1 MLLALVSLALALDPL
16 HAKLQKVLDTHVV
29 AGRVD
34 YAALKAAPATLDAYL
49 AEVAAAPVASLSAA
63 DKKALYINAYNAY
76 TLDLVADNFPLK
88 SIMDLDGGKVWDT
101 RKFNVGGALLT
112 LNDIEGKNLRN
123 LGDPRIHA
131 AVNCASLGCP
141 PIAPKVFTGAGLDA
155 QLDVAAKRW
164 ASTATLSGETVGG
177 TLTVNKIFD
186 WYGDDFTATFGSARY
201 DIPGLTGKQEAA
213 ANFIATFAPERA
225 EALRKGGYT
234 VTFGEYSWAV
244 NSR

>member
-1 MLLALVSLALALDPL
+1 MLLSLVALAHALDPS
-16 HAKLQKVLDTHVV
+16 HAKLQKVLD
-29 AGRVD
+29 ARLSGGRVD
-34 YAALKAAPATLDAYL
+34 YAALEAAPADLDAYL

-76 TLDLVADNFPLK
+76 TLDLIADNFPLA
-88 SIMDLDGGKVWDT
+88 SIRDLDFGLVWDI
-101 RKFNVGGALLT
+101 RKFNVGGAMLT

-141 PIAPKVFTGAGLDA
+141 PIAPKVYTGTGLDA
-155 QLDVAAKRW
+155 QLDAASRAW
-164 ASTATLSGETVGG
+164 ASTATLSGT

-186 WYGDDFTATFGSARY
+186 WYGDDFTPTFGSARF
-201 DIPGLTGKQEAA
+201 DIPGLSGKEEAA
-213 ANFIATFAPERA
+213 ANFIAHFSTTPARA

-234 VTFGEYSWAV
+234 VTFADYSWKV
-244 NSR
+244 NAKQ